1 MVNNA
6 PYLIGK
12 NMGFTKEQK
21 QPQCP
26 ITCGWINT
34 MWYIHTMEHYAA
46 INRSEVVIDDTA

>member
-1 MVNNA
+1 
-6 PYLIGK
+6 
-12 NMGFTKEQK
+12 MGFTKEQK

-26 ITCGWINT
+26 LTCGWINT